1 MNGVGEAIVK
11 YPEIMRP
18 LFVHNNREV
27 LTAGVVLIIMVISN
41 IIIAETMKAM
51 FHFSRVGATSKE
63 HCLFLVGGGER
74 VGIFCQI

>member
-27 LTAGVVLIIMVISN
+27 LTAG
-41 IIIAETMKAM
+41 E
-51 FHFSRVGATSKE
+51 
-63 HCLFLVGGGER
+63 
-74 VGIFCQI
+74 